1 MDPIRTVAVFACSES
16 VEDDA
21 EYRRTKG
28 MDERIMRELTGQLAE
43 YGIRVVQF
51 TSPDVSDRLRQV
63 LNEGPDEADEIILTV
78 DARAP
83 VHPSFAR
90 MASCFL
96 GSRQDPSPSPP
107 YVLVTGADAKN
118 ADPERAAGALRE
130 LWLMDCPYLS
140 DYRTEYPVYYCSMN
154 CRRFSPDG
162 KTFRSG
168 ARGFADFL
176 QSTHEYWV
184 KRRRSYRGG
193 S

>member
-16 VEDDA
+16 VADHH

-28 MDERIMRELTGQLAE
+28 MDERIRKALTEQLAE
-43 YGIRVVQF
+43 HGIRVVQF
-51 TSPDVSDRLRQV
+51 ASSDLYDQLRQV

-83 VHPSFAR
+83 VHPSFSR
-90 MASCFL
+90 MADCFL
-96 GSRQDPSPSPP
+96 GPRNDPSPSPP
-107 YVLVTGADAKN
+107 YILVTGADAKN

-140 DYRTEYPVYYCSMN
+140 DYRTEYPVYYCSMD

-162 KTFRSG
+162 KTFRKG
-168 ARGFADFL
+168 AAGFADFL

-184 KRRRSYRGG
+184 KRRRSCRGG
-193 S
+193 T